1 MEEVQEDFEKSGIEG
16 KTGNKI
22 IGFAVVPSMERDY
35 VKIRSIEGIFEI
47 FPYYGSV
54 LIIFLV
60 SITS

>member
-35 VKIRSIEGIFEI
+35 VKIRSIEGIF
-47 FPYYGSV
+47 
-54 LIIFLV
+54 
-60 SITS
+60 